1 MNATSTAPAPA
12 TKPGGKLAA
21 DGMTMLVVTHEMG
34 FAREAADRVIFIDGG
49 RIVED
54 SEPEEFFAHPKNKRL
69 QDFLSKML

>member
-1 MNATSTAPAPA
+1 LCAEAP
-12 TKPGGKLAA
+12 LAERA
-21 DGMTMLVVTHEMG
+21 
-34 FAREAADRVIFIDGG
+34 ARPLGRGRWLLDTEVAGVARGAADRVIFIDGG